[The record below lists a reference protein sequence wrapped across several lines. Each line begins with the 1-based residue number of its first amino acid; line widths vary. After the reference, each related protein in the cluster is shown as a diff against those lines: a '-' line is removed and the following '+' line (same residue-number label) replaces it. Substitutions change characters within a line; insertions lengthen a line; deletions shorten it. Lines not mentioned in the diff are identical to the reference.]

1 MSVLSPSTDV
11 NSLHNNLDDNY
22 FTYAS
27 TYNYGKFS
35 NKKVAEES
43 FKSNSITGNKIIIQ
57 SYPINNI
64 TNSNTNNTNS
74 NTNSNTNNNIT
85 NSNTNNRSKN
95 RDIQTCKKKL
105 KNYHSLSPNI
115 ILVQSSSNAKFY
127 KNKSNKRLSKI
138 TKNNLKTSISHIKLS
153 KKEFSK
159 SSSNFNVFT
168 NINKSKKIKYLQKK
182 SNSKKKIKS
191 KSLNK
196 FSKERKELNYTNGI
210 IKPRFNYSSCL
221 FSSVA
226 SNLINRQKNKYS
238 ISNKVIKDINNN
250 INSYKRDL
258 SNIYKNKK
266 NLSTH
271 ELNLNSMKFILNE
284 DINGDS
290 NNNNISKKYNNK
302 DESNIEENHRQIT
315 EENVNYL
322 RVRKR
327 SDLQNN
333 YNFHNKDILKI
344 ESTPLL
350 SNNTKIKL
358 SSPSSFIF
366 NETSAKNVINK
377 DINLTE
383 NIKNSTYLNA
393 NNSNEECVFNIIEY
407 QKIPK
412 LNFENEIKSHNSN
425 DLLPEK
431 AKNQRNKQHSIIDIN
446 DNNRDYNHFNIDIN
460 ISQSNNKN
468 ESKISDKNKDKDTK
482 NKQEKK
488 SIKKN
493 DSNKNNTNNIYNTK
507 KDKVKKNEFIKSKT
521 NDSSFIPFKNK
532 SNNNI
537 AYISNMNNIKK
548 IKTEEKIKKIDA
560 NKNTRNKKK
569 YFSNST
575 NKFGNKTRKNYSLNT
590 NKIYLPKKKYQ
601 NSIKKQYSNRNK
613 SFKNKSYNNKM
624 SLNKKIIKNNK
635 IDTQT
640 KVKEKEKEKEKKEI
654 FDIESPE
661 ELHYF
666 MVNLSIQYKHLND
679 NF

>member
-1 MSVLSPSTDV
+1 MSVLSPSTEV

-22 FTYAS
+22 FTFAS
-27 TYNYGKFS
+27 TYKYGKIGT
-35 NKKVAEES
+35 KKVSEES

-57 SYPINNI
+57 SNPINNI

-85 NSNTNNRSKN
+85 NSNTNNNRSKN

-105 KNYHSLSPNI
+105 KNYHSVSPNI
-115 ILVQSSSNAKFY
+115 ILVQSSSNSKFY
-127 KNKSNKRLSKI
+127 KNKQTKRLSKI
-138 TKNNLKTSISHIKLS
+138 TKNNLKTSITHIKLS

-159 SSSNFNVFT
+159 SSSNFHVFT
-168 NINKSKKIKYLQKK
+168 NINKNKNIKYLKKK
-182 SNSKKKIKS
+182 SYSKKKIKS

-196 FSKERKELNYTNGI
+196 FTKGRKELNYTNGS

-221 FSSVA
+221 FSSMT

-238 ISNKVIKDINNN
+238 ISSKVIKDINNN

-266 NLSTH
+266 NLSTN
-271 ELNLNSMKFILNE
+271 ELNLNSMKYILNE
-284 DINGDS
+284 DINDDS
-290 NNNNISKKYNNK
+290 NNINISKKYNNK
-302 DESNIEENHRQIT
+302 DESKVEENHRQIT

-333 YNFHNKDILKI
+333 HNLHNKEILKI
-344 ESTPLL
+344 ESTPLI

-366 NETSAKNVINK
+366 NDTSAKNINSK
-377 DINLTE
+377 NINLTE
-383 NIKNSTYLNA
+383 NIKNNTYLNA

-425 DLLPEK
+425 DLLPDK
-431 AKNQRNKQHSIIDIN
+431 VKNQINKQNSIIDIN
-446 DNNRDYNHFNIDIN
+446 DNNENYNHFNININ

-468 ESKISDKNKDKDTK
+468 ESEISEKNKDKDIK

-488 SIKKN
+488 SIKKYN
-493 DSNKNNTNNIYNTK
+493 TNKNNTNNVYNTK
-507 KDKVKKNEFIKSKT
+507 KSLVKKNEFTKSKT
-521 NDSSFIPFKNK
+521 NDSAFIPFKN
-532 SNNNI
+532 NNNI
-537 AYISNMNNIKK
+537 TYISNLNIIKK
-548 IKTEEKIKKIDA
+548 IKTEEKAKKFNV

-569 YFSNST
+569 YYSNSK
-575 NKFGNKTRKNYSLNT
+575 NEFGNKTRKNYSLNN
-590 NKIYLPKKKYQ
+590 NKIHLSKKKYQ
-601 NSIKKQYSNRNK
+601 INIKKQYSNRNK
-613 SFKNKSYNNKM
+613 SIKNKSYNNKM
-624 SLNKKIIKNNK
+624 ALNKKINKNNK
-635 IDTQT
+635 IDSQT
-640 KVKEKEKEKEKKEI
+640 KVKEKEKEKKEP

>member
-1 MSVLSPSTDV
+1 MSVLSPSTEV
-11 NSLHNNLDDNY
+11 NSSHNNLDDNY

-27 TYNYGKFS
+27 TYNFGKIGT
-35 NKKVAEES
+35 KKVTEES
-43 FKSNSITGNKIIIQ
+43 SKSNSITGNKIIIQ

-74 NTNSNTNNNIT
+74 NTNSNTNNNVT
-85 NSNTNNRSKN
+85 NSNTNNNRSKN

-105 KNYHSLSPNI
+105 KNYHSVSPNI

-127 KNKSNKRLSKI
+127 KNKSNKRLGKI
-138 TKNNLKTSISHIKLS
+138 TKNNLKTSITHIKLS

-159 SSSNFNVFT
+159 SSSNFHVFT
-168 NINKSKKIKYLQKK
+168 NINKNNLKKK
-182 SNSKKKIKS
+182 SYSKKKIKS

-196 FSKERKELNYTNGI
+196 FSKERKELNYTNGL

-221 FSSVA
+221 LSSMS
-226 SNLINRQKNKYS
+226 SNLI
-238 ISNKVIKDINNN
+238 
-250 INSYKRDL
+250 
-258 SNIYKNKK
+258 IYKNKN
-266 NLSTH
+266 NLSSN

-284 DINGDS
+284 DINIDN
-290 NNNNISKKYNNK
+290 NNNNISKKCNNK
-302 DESNIEENHRQIT
+302 DGSNVEEKHRQIT

-327 SDLQNN
+327 SDFQNN

-366 NETSAKNVINK
+366 NETSVKNINSK

-383 NIKNSTYLNA
+383 NIKNNTYLNA
-393 NNSNEECVFNIIEY
+393 NNSTEECVFNIIEY

-412 LNFENEIKSHNSN
+412 LNFENEIKSPNSK

-431 AKNQRNKQHSIIDIN
+431 LKNQRNNQNSIVDNN
-446 DNNRDYNHFNIDIN
+446 DNNKNYNHFNIDIN

-468 ESKISDKNKDKDTK
+468 ESRISEKNRDKDTK

-493 DSNKNNTNNIYNTK
+493 DSNKNYNNNNNNIYNAK
-507 KDKVKKNEFIKSKT
+507 KGKVKKNEFIKSKT

-532 SNNNI
+532 INKNNNNNNNI
-537 AYISNMNNIKK
+537 TYISNINNIKK
-548 IKTEEKIKKIDA
+548 IKTEEKIKKIDV
-560 NKNTRNKKK
+560 NKNKRNTKK
-569 YFSNST
+569 YFSNSK
-575 NKFGNKTRKNYSLNT
+575 NKFGNKSRKNYSLNS
-590 NKIYLPKKKYQ
+590 NKIPLSKKKYQ

-613 SFKNKSYNNKM
+613 SFKNKSNKNNM
-624 SLNKKIIKNNK
+624 ALNKNNK
-635 IDTQT
+635 DDIQIKDIDKKDPFDIDT
-640 KVKEKEKEKEKKEI
+640 
-654 FDIESPE
+654 PE

-666 MVNLSIQYKHLND
+666 MVNLSIEYKHLKD

>member
-1 MSVLSPSTDV
+1 MSMLSPSTEI
-11 NSLHNNLDDNY
+11 NSSHNNMDDNY
-22 FTYAS
+22 YTYAS
-27 TYNYGKFS
+27 TYNFGKFGT
-35 NKKVAEES
+35 KKVVEES

-85 NSNTNNRSKN
+85 NSNTNNNRSKN
-95 RDIQTCKKKL
+95 RDIQACKKKL
-105 KNYHSLSPNI
+105 KNYHSVSPNI

-138 TKNNLKTSISHIKLS
+138 TKNNLKTSITHIKLS

-159 SSSNFNVFT
+159 SSSNFHVFT
-168 NINKSKKIKYLQKK
+168 NINKNKKIKYFQKK
-182 SNSKKKIKS
+182 SYSKKKIKS

-196 FSKERKELNYTNGI
+196 YKKERKELSYTNAL
-210 IKPRFNYSSCL
+210 IKPRSNYSSCL
-221 FSSVA
+221 FSSTT

-266 NLSTH
+266 NLSTN

-290 NNNNISKKYNNK
+290 NNNISKKYNK
-302 DESNIEENHRQIT
+302 DESNFEENHRQIT

-350 SNNTKIKL
+350 SNNAQLKL
-358 SSPSSFIF
+358 SSPSSFIL
-366 NETSAKNVINK
+366 NETSAKNMNNK

-383 NIKNSTYLNA
+383 NIKNNTYLNA
-393 NNSNEECVFNIIEY
+393 NNSAEECAFNIIEY
-407 QKIPK
+407 QRIPK
-412 LNFENEIKSHNSN
+412 LNFENEIKSQNSN

-431 AKNQRNKQHSIIDIN
+431 VKNQINKQNSIIDIN
-446 DNNRDYNHFNIDIN
+446 DNNNRDYNHFNIDIN
-460 ISQSNNKN
+460 ISHSNNKS
-468 ESKISDKNKDKDTK
+468 ESKISEKNREKDKDTK
-482 NKQEKK
+482 NKLEKK

-493 DSNKNNTNNIYNTK
+493 DSNKNSSNNNIYNTK
-507 KDKVKKNEFIKSKT
+507 KSKSKKNEFFKSKT
-521 NDSSFIPFKNK
+521 NESSFIPFKNK

-537 AYISNMNNIKK
+537 TYISNMNNIKK
-548 IKTEEKIKKIDA
+548 IKTEEKMKKFGI
-560 NKNTRNKKK
+560 NKKTRNKSK
-569 YFSNST
+569 YFSNSK
-575 NKFGNKTRKNYSLNT
+575 NKFGNKTRKNYSLNS
-590 NKIYLPKKKYQ
+590 NKIHLSKKKYQ

-613 SFKNKSYNNKM
+613 SFKTKSYNNKV
-624 SLNKKIIKNNK
+624 SLNKKINNNNK
-635 IDTQT
+635 IDTQI
-640 KVKEKEKEKEKKEI
+640 KEKEKVKKE
-654 FDIESPE
+654 FLDIESPE

-666 MVNLSIQYKHLND
+666 MVNLSIEYKQLND

>member
-1 MSVLSPSTDV
+1 MSMLSPSTEV
-11 NSLHNNLDDNY
+11 NSSHNNMDDNY
-22 FTYAS
+22 FTHAS
-27 TYNYGKFS
+27 AYNYGKLG
-35 NKKVAEES
+35 NKKISEES
-43 FKSNSITGNKIIIQ
+43 LKSNYITGNKIIIQ

-85 NSNTNNRSKN
+85 NSNTNNNRSKN

-105 KNYHSLSPNI
+105 KNYHSVSPNI

-127 KNKSNKRLSKI
+127 KNKSNKRLGKI
-138 TKNNLKTSISHIKLS
+138 TKNNLKTSITHIKLS

-159 SSSNFNVFT
+159 SSSNFHVFT
-168 NINKSKKIKYLQKK
+168 NINKSKNIKYLKKK
-182 SNSKKKIKS
+182 SYSKNKIKS

-196 FSKERKELNYTNGI
+196 FTKERKELNYTNSL

-221 FSSVA
+221 FSSMT

-250 INSYKRDL
+250 INSYKRDI

-266 NLSTH
+266 NLSTN

-284 DINGDS
+284 DINDDR

-302 DESNIEENHRQIT
+302 DESKVEENQRQIT

-350 SNNTKIKL
+350 SNNTKIQL

-366 NETSAKNVINK
+366 NETSGKNINNK

-383 NIKNSTYLNA
+383 NIKTNIYLNA
-393 NNSNEECVFNIIEY
+393 NNSTEDCVFNIIEY

-425 DLLPEK
+425 DLLPDK
-431 AKNQRNKQHSIIDIN
+431 VKHQINKQNSNIDIN
-446 DNNRDYNHFNIDIN
+446 DNQKDYNHFNIDIN

-468 ESKISDKNKDKDTK
+468 ESKISEKSKDKDTK

-493 DSNKNNTNNIYNTK
+493 DSNKNSTNNIYNTK
-507 KDKVKKNEFIKSKT
+507 KSIVKKNEFIKSKT
-521 NDSSFIPFKNK
+521 NDSSFIPYKNK
-532 SNNNI
+532 NNNNNI
-537 AYISNMNNIKK
+537 TYISNMNNIKK
-548 IKTEEKIKKIDA
+548 IKTEEKIKKIDM
-560 NKNTRNKKK
+560 NKKIKNKKK
-569 YFSNST
+569 YFSNSK
-575 NKFGNKTRKNYSLNT
+575 NKFGNKMRKNYSLNS
-590 NKIYLPKKKYQ
+590 NKIHLSKKKYQ
-601 NSIKKQYSNRNK
+601 NMKKQYSNRNK

-624 SLNKKIIKNNK
+624 ALNKKINKNNK
-635 IDTQT
+635 NAAQA
-640 KVKEKEKEKEKKEI
+640 KEKEKEKKEP

>member
-1 MSVLSPSTDV
+1 MSMLSPSTEV
-11 NSLHNNLDDNY
+11 NSSHNNLDDNY

-27 TYNYGKFS
+27 TYNYGKFGT
-35 NKKVAEES
+35 KKMTEES

-57 SYPINNI
+57 PCPINNI

-85 NSNTNNRSKN
+85 NSNTNNNRSKN
-95 RDIQTCKKKL
+95 RDIQACKKKL
-105 KNYHSLSPNI
+105 KNYHSVSPNI

-138 TKNNLKTSISHIKLS
+138 TKNNLKTSITHIKLS

-159 SSSNFNVFT
+159 SSSNFHVFT
-168 NINKSKKIKYLQKK
+168 NINKNKNIKYLQKK
-182 SNSKKKIKS
+182 TYSKKKIKS

-196 FSKERKELNYTNGI
+196 FSKDRKELNHTNGL

-221 FSSVA
+221 FSSMA

-250 INSYKRDL
+250 INSYKRDI

-266 NLSTH
+266 NLSTN

-284 DINGDS
+284 DINSD
-290 NNNNISKKYNNK
+290 NTNNISKKYNNK
-302 DESNIEENHRQIT
+302 DESNVEDNHRQIT

-333 YNFHNKDILKI
+333 LNFHNKDILKI

-366 NETSAKNVINK
+366 NETSAKNINNK
-377 DINLTE
+377 EINLTE
-383 NIKNSTYLNA
+383 NIKNNTYLNA
-393 NNSNEECVFNIIEY
+393 NNSTEECVFNIIEY
-407 QKIPK
+407 QKISK

-425 DLLPEK
+425 ELIPEE
-431 AKNQRNKQHSIIDIN
+431 AKNQRNKQNSITDIN
-446 DNNRDYNHFNIDIN
+446 DNNKEYNHFNIDIN

-468 ESKISDKNKDKDTK
+468 ESKISEKNKDKDTK

-493 DSNKNNTNNIYNTK
+493 DSNKNHTNNIYNTK
-507 KDKVKKNEFIKSKT
+507 KSKSKKNEFIKSKT

-532 SNNNI
+532 SNNNNI
-537 AYISNMNNIKK
+537 TYISNMNNIKK
-548 IKTEEKIKKIDA
+548 IKTEDKIKKIDM
-560 NKNTRNKKK
+560 NKNPRNKKK
-569 YFSNST
+569 YFSNSK
-575 NKFGNKTRKNYSLNT
+575 NNFGNKTRKNYSLKS
-590 NKIYLPKKKYQ
+590 NKIHLSKKKYQ

-624 SLNKKIIKNNK
+624 SLNKKINKNNK
-635 IDTQT
+635 NDIQT
-640 KVKEKEKEKEKKEI
+640 KIKEKEKKEPY
-654 FDIESPE
+654 DIESPE

-666 MVNLSIQYKHLND
+666 MVNLSIEYKHLND